1 MRSVYTKILAW
12 CFGALLLSL
21 IAIVVVFVVVSS
33 RTMRGQST
41 MQKSHLYRLDEAIRA
56 YETGG
61 AQQLAASLKQF
72 SRYFPEEQHLTD
84 ARGRDL
90 VTGEDRSALLEGAD
104 STLPRLY
111 GKHVVV
117 VVSDGQRPYRLIALL
132 DPPSFNFIS
141 IVPYFLPILIV
152 LAGLC
157 LLLASNLALPLK
169 KLAITVDRF
178 GSGDLDVRADL
189 RRKDEIGELA
199 NAFNQMADRIT
210 TLLTAERQLLQDI
223 SHELRSPLA
232 RLSFA
237 VELVRTTDDREM
249 AVARL
254 RKEIDRLTGLVSGL
268 IQVTQAEGEGSSLPL
283 AEVSVQKLISEIV
296 DDCQVEAFAK
306 GCGVAFRSQYPESL
320 PMDAELMRRAIEN
333 VVRNAIRFSPKGT
346 EVEVST
352 EHERDRLHIRVR
364 DYGPGVPPEMLD
376 RLFVPFFRVDTS
388 RNASGGGVGLGLSIA
403 QRAVRLH
410 GGEIRAL
417 NASPGLEVTIDLPCP
432 ITAHPPVQPVA
443 AV

>member
-21 IAIVVVFVVVSS
+21 VAIVVVFVAVSS
-33 RTMRGQST
+33 RAMRGQSM
-41 MQKSHLYRLDEAIRA
+41 MQKSHLFRLDEAIRA

-84 ARGRDL
+84 AHGIDL
-90 VTGEDRSALLEGAD
+90 VTGEDRATLLEGAD
-104 STLPRLY
+104 STMPRRY
-111 GKHVVV
+111 GNHVVV

-157 LLLASNLALPLK
+157 LLLASNLALPLR
-169 KLAITVDRF
+169 KLAVTVDRF
-178 GSGDLDVRADL
+178 GSGDLEVRADL

-199 NAFNQMADRIT
+199 TAFNQMADRIT
-210 TLLTAERQLLQDI
+210 TLLTAERRLLQDI

-254 RKEIDRLTGLVSGL
+254 RKEIDRLTGLVNGL
-268 IQVTQAEGEGSSLPL
+268 IQVTQAEGEGFSLPL

-296 DDCQVEAFAK
+296 DDCQVEAVGK
-306 GCGVAFRSQYPESL
+306 GCGLVFRSQYLEDL
-320 PMDAELMRRAIEN
+320 PLDAELMRRAIEN

-346 EVEVST
+346 AVEVYT
-352 EHERDRLHIRVR
+352 EQERGRLHICIR

-376 RLFVPFFRVDTS
+376 RIFVPFFRVDSS

-410 GGEIRAL
+410 GGEIRAR
-417 NASPGLEVTIDLPCP
+417 NAGPGLEVSIDLPCP
-432 ITAHPPVQPVA
+432 ITAHTPVTPVA

>member
-21 IAIVVVFVVVSS
+21 VAIVVVFVVVSS
-33 RTMRGQST
+33 RTMRGQSM

-61 AQQLAASLKQF
+61 AQQLAASLRQF

-84 ARGRDL
+84 AQGRDL
-90 VTGEDRSALLEGAD
+90 VTGEDRAALLEDAD
-104 STLPRLY
+104 STMPRLY

-210 TLLTAERQLLQDI
+210 TLLTAERRLLQDI

-237 VELVRTTDDREM
+237 VELVRTTDDREI

-306 GCGVAFRSQYPESL
+306 GSGVVFRSQYPESL

-376 RLFVPFFRVDTS
+376 RIFVPFFRVDTS
-388 RNASGGGVGLGLSIA
+388 RNPSGGGVGLGLSIA

-410 GGEIRAL
+410 GGEIRAR

-432 ITAHPPVQPVA
+432 ITAHTPVQPVT

>member
-1 MRSVYTKILAW
+1 
-12 CFGALLLSL
+12 
-21 IAIVVVFVVVSS
+21 
-33 RTMRGQST
+33 
-41 MQKSHLYRLDEAIRA
+41 
-56 YETGG
+56 
-61 AQQLAASLKQF
+61 
-72 SRYFPEEQHLTD
+72 
-84 ARGRDL
+84 
-90 VTGEDRSALLEGAD
+90 
-104 STLPRLY
+104 
-111 GKHVVV
+111 VV

>member
-21 IAIVVVFVVVSS
+21 VAIVAVFIAVSS
-33 RTMRGQST
+33 RTMRGQSM
-41 MQKSHLYRLDEAIRA
+41 MQKSHLYRLDEAVRA
-56 YETGG
+56 YESGG
-61 AQQLAASLKQF
+61 AQQLAARLRQF
-72 SRYFPEEQHLTD
+72 SRFFPEEQHLTD

-90 VTGEDRSALLEGAD
+90 VTGEDRSGFLEGSD
-104 STLPRLY
+104 STMPRRY
-111 GKHVVV
+111 GDHDVIVI
-117 VVSDGQRPYRLIALL
+117 SDGQRPYHLISLL
-132 DPPSFNFIS
+132 DPPPFNFLS

-157 LLLASNLALPLK
+157 VLLASNLALPLK

-178 GSGDLDVRADL
+178 GAGDLDARADL

-199 NAFNQMADRIT
+199 NAFNKMADRIT
-210 TLLTAERQLLQDI
+210 TLLTAERRLLQDI

-237 VELVRTTDDREM
+237 VELVRTTDDRDM

-283 AEVSVQKLISEIV
+283 AQVCVQNLISEIL
-296 DDCQVEAFAK
+296 DDCQVEALAK
-306 GCGVAFRSQYPESL
+306 GCGVVFHSQYLESL

-333 VVRNAIRFSPKGT
+333 VVRNAVRFTPKGT
-346 EVEVST
+346 EVVVST
-352 EHERDRLHIRVR
+352 EQDRDRLHIRVR

-376 RLFVPFFRVDTS
+376 RIFLPFFRVDSS

-410 GGEIRAL
+410 GGEIRAR
-417 NASPGLEVTIDLPCP
+417 NMGPGLEVTIDLPCP
-432 ITAHPPVQPVA
+432 IGAYPPVQPVA
-443 AV
+443 AA

>member
-21 IAIVVVFVVVSS
+21 IAIVVVFGVVSS
-33 RTMRGQST
+33 RTMRGQSM

-56 YETGG
+56 YESGG
-61 AQQLAASLKQF
+61 ADQLAASLKQF

-84 ARGRDL
+84 AQGRDL
-90 VTGEDRSALLEGAD
+90 VTGVDRAALLEGAD
-104 STLPRLY
+104 STMPRRY

-178 GSGDLDVRADL
+178 GAGDLDVRADL

-210 TLLTAERQLLQDI
+210 TLLTAERRLLQDI

-283 AEVSVQKLISEIV
+283 AEVSVQKLISEII
-296 DDCQVEAFAK
+296 DDCQVEAFGK
-306 GCGVAFRSQYPESL
+306 GCGVVFHSQYVESL
-320 PMDAELMRRAIEN
+320 PLDAELMRRAIEN

-376 RLFVPFFRVDTS
+376 RIFAPFFRVDSS

-410 GGEIRAL
+410 GGEVRAR
-417 NASPGLEVTIDLPCP
+417 NANPGLEVTIYLPRP
-432 ITAHPPVQPVA
+432 IAARTPAPPIA
-443 AV
+443 AL

>member
-33 RTMRGQST
+33 RTMRGQSM

-56 YETGG
+56 YESGG
-61 AQQLAASLKQF
+61 ADQLAASLKQF

-84 ARGRDL
+84 AQGRDL
-90 VTGEDRSALLEGAD
+90 VTGVDRAALLEGAD
-104 STLPRLY
+104 STMPRRY

-178 GSGDLDVRADL
+178 GAGDLDVRADL

-210 TLLTAERQLLQDI
+210 TLLTAERRLLQDI

-283 AEVSVQKLISEIV
+283 AEVSVQKLISEII
-296 DDCQVEAFAK
+296 DDCQVEAFGK
-306 GCGVAFRSQYPESL
+306 GCGVVFHSQYVESL
-320 PMDAELMRRAIEN
+320 PLDAELMRRAIEN

-376 RLFVPFFRVDTS
+376 RIFAPFFRVDSS

-410 GGEIRAL
+410 GGEVRAR
-417 NASPGLEVTIDLPCP
+417 NANPGLEVTIYLPRP
-432 ITAHPPVQPVA
+432 IAARTPAPPIA
-443 AV
+443 AL

>member
-21 IAIVVVFVVVSS
+21 IAIVVVFVAVSS
-33 RTMRGQST
+33 RTMRGQSM

-333 VVRNAIRFSPKGT
+333 VVRNAIRFSPRGT